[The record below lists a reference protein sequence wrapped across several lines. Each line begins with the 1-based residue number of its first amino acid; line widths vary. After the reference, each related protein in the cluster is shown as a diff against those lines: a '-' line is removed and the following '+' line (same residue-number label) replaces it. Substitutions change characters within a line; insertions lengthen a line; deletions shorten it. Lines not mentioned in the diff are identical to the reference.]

1 MQGIDPV
8 AVREDANLGRWPLDL
23 ANAPSL
29 RSVTIQSAVRLGPE
43 APLQASPVTIQS
55 AVRLGPEAP
64 LRASPVTI
72 QSAVRLEPVASL
84 EASPMTRQ
92 SAVRLGPEASESHPY
107 AGAIQRVLA
116 LEGLDVLSWRNHMGS
131 RAVL

>member
-43 APLQASPVTIQS
+43 APL
-55 AVRLGPEAP
+55 
-64 LRASPVTI
+64 RASPVTI

-84 EASPMTRQ
+84 EASPVTRQ

>member
-1 MQGIDPV
+1 M
-8 AVREDANLGRWPLDL
+8 REDANLGRWPLDL
-23 ANAPSL
+23 ANALSL
-29 RSVTIQSAVRLGPE
+29 RSVTRQSAVRLGPE
-43 APLQASPVTIQS
+43 APLQASPVTI
-55 AVRLGPEAP
+55 
-64 LRASPVTI
+64 
-72 QSAVRLEPVASL
+72 
-84 EASPMTRQ
+84 Q

>member
-43 APLQASPVTIQS
+43 APLEASPV
-55 AVRLGPEAP
+55 
-64 LRASPVTI
+64 
-72 QSAVRLEPVASL
+72 
-84 EASPMTRQ
+84 TRQ